1 MSDFSDQ
8 TMTLAA
14 TAVFAKGD
22 TTIHGVA
29 HIRRQESNRM
39 QAIVNELTR

>member
-22 TTIHGVA
+22 TTIHGDGTYPQA
-29 HIRRQESNRM
+29 GIQSYAGNR
-39 QAIVNELTR
+39 